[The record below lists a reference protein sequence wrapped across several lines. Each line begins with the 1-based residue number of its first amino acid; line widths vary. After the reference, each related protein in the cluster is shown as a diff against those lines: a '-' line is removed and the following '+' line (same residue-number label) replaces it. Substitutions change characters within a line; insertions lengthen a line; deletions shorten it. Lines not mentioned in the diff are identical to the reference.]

1 MPFTCFSY
9 QDDGPLSVR
18 NRGTAQRV
26 PRDLGAIP
34 GYPCF
39 AYPGPGIGNQG
50 AAQSAPPG
58 PRLMPLPC
66 LSYPY
71 VCFSYPSDV
80 LPGIRNRDAA
90 QSAPPGL
97 RRMPSSSCFR
107 Y

>member
-1 MPFTCFSY
+1 MPYTCFSY
-9 QDDGPLSVR
+9 QGDVPLSFR
-18 NRGTAQRV
+18 NRGAAQRA

-66 LSYPY
+66 
-71 VCFSYPSDV
+71 FSYPSDV
-80 LPGIRNRDAA
+80 PPGTRDRNAA
-90 QSAPPGL
+90 QPVLPGL
-97 RRMPSSSCFR
+97 RRMPGSTCFR